1 MSGKDDKLVPIDVAK
16 TLVTLKNLSTVDLRL
31 AMLFH
36 AKNMAYHAETI
47 ADMEAFAKQM
57 DEISIGMEDELYDRI
72 GGNDKLLGS
81 KPAWTPPEEGR

>member
-16 TLVTLKNLSTVDLRL
+16 TIVTLKKLPTSALLL
-31 AMLFH
+31 AKVFH
-36 AKNMAYHAETI
+36 AKNIVLHSETI

-57 DEISIGMEDELYDRI
+57 DEISISIEDELYDRI

-81 KPAWTPPEEGR
+81 KPVWEPPEEER